1 MNHSDSLHRPLQFV
15 TGKGGV
21 GKSAVAAAI
30 AWRLAREGRRTL
42 LFQVNAADAHSSM
55 LGVDPIGADEREV
68 VPNLWAVNSTPAAAL
83 REYGLLTL
91 RLRAIYNAVFE
102 NRVVKSFLRFMPSM
116 GELNML
122 GKAWYHLGTDR
133 EETRRSARSRDR
145 TVFEHV
151 VVDAP
156 STGHGLPFINV
167 ARVVAEGALPGPLK
181 SQAEAMTRTIQDPRQ
196 TAVHVVCLP
205 EMMAV
210 EESIELLQRLLRERI
225 APLGIGVINRLGPHL
240 FGDDD
245 LDLFTRLRGEAA
257 PDVRPLLQAAWLR
270 ARREERERTLHNRLL
285 AGTPVSW
292 RALPDLVEPV
302 TRREQIRSLGDL
314 LFDPRRTASRD
325 AVDDQR
331 PGA

>member
-1 MNHSDSLHRPLQFV
+1 MNQSDFLHRRLQFV

-21 GKSAVAAAI
+21 GKSTVAAAI
-30 AWRLAREGRRTL
+30 AWRLAGEGRRTL
-42 LFQVNAADAHSSM
+42 LFQVNVADAHGSM
-55 LGVDPIGADEREV
+55 LEVDPIGADEREV
-68 VPNLWAVNSTPAAAL
+68 VPGLWVVNSTPAAAL

-91 RLRAIYNAVFE
+91 KLRAIYNAVFE

-122 GKAWYHLGTDR
+122 GKAWYHLGIGRD
-133 EETRRSARSRDR
+133 EPRRSGRSSDR
-145 TVFEHV
+145 TVFDHV

-181 SQAEAMTRTIQDPRQ
+181 SQAEEMAHTIQDPRQ

-210 EESIELLQRLLRERI
+210 EESLELLRRLQHERI
-225 APLGIGVINRLGPHL
+225 APLGIGVVNRLGPHL

-245 LDLFTRLRGEAA
+245 FALFTRLRDAAA
-257 PDVRPLLQAAWLR
+257 PALRPLMQAAWLR
-270 ARREERERTLHNRLL
+270 ARREQRERALHERLL
-285 AGTPVSW
+285 RNTALPW
-292 RALPDLVEPV
+292 CALPDLVEPV

-314 LFDPRRTASRD
+314 LFDQGRTARRH

-331 PGA
+331 SGA